1 VGIKSVEVISAKL
14 KDRWVK
20 VSLEAVKESMKN
32 IYRITKKKDLNLA
45 LMNARDFYRGDE
57 DLQREVGFISK
68 LIQLEASG
76 YLEPPINISKMYQEV
91 IRSMS
96 VKEENVL

>member
-1 VGIKSVEVISAKL
+1 MGIKSVEVISAKL

-57 DLQREVGFISK
+57 DLQKEVGFISK

-91 IRSMS
+91 IKSMF

>member
-1 VGIKSVEVISAKL
+1 MGIKSVEVISAKL

-57 DLQREVGFISK
+57 DLQKEVGFISK

>member
-57 DLQREVGFISK
+57 DLQKEVGFISK

-91 IRSMS
+91 IKSMF